1 MNTDTTTNTNTL
13 TAAEQNLE
21 MLNVKPREIKKHVF
35 SDGEFKVPT
44 KYVCTH
50 CGKTFHVRQEVLIK
64 RIEKQ
69 YNNSMT
75 QFMKTA
81 ICSHCKSND
90 VSKIDE
96 QIAKLQAKKSEIE
109 AAKNNA

>member
-1 MNTDTTTNTNTL
+1 MNTNTTTNTNTL

-21 MLNVKPREIKKHVF
+21 MLNIKPREIKTHVF
-35 SDGEFKVPT
+35 SDGKFRIPT

-50 CGKTFHVRQEVLIK
+50 CGKTFHVRQDVLIR

-69 YNNSMT
+69 YNNSMK
-75 QFMKTA
+75 QFLQTA

-90 VSKIDE
+90 VSKIDA
-96 QIAKLQAKKSEIE
+96 QIAKLQLKKSQIE